1 VTTNVAAS
9 RERYV
14 PDPET
19 SIVAELDALLAR
31 RMRGWCQTED
41 LRLPDPDAAAAF
53 IERVALATL
62 FPASPEVPNLFHA
75 HLGNPEARTDSG
87 HDTPSGE
94 VYGWRWALGRRGAAF
109 YGTVVRNRPTWVAWH
124 LLPAV
129 LRLRRETRS
138 PEDLHQAGLLS
149 PEALRI
155 AAVLKDTGGPLSTG
169 ELRRAAGFPTGKA
182 ERAAYLRAVAELDG
196 RLLVAKVF
204 SPDPDDLDMAH
215 ALVAQRYPD
224 AVTAAEALTREAALD
239 RLLAAYLP
247 AAAYA
252 RPTPLARHLGLPEP
266 ELRAGLTRLVAAG
279 QAESISLPGQRDAS
293 FAWRG

>member
-1 VTTNVAAS
+1 MAD
-9 RERYV
+9 
-14 PDPET
+14 PD
-19 SIVAELDALLAR
+19 DLLAHR
-31 RMRGWCQTED
+31 RRGWCQTED
-41 LRLPDPDAAAAF
+41 LRIPDPDAAAAF

-62 FPASPEVPNLFHA
+62 FPASPELPDLFRA
-75 HLGNPEARTDSG
+75 HLGDHEARPDSG

-94 VYGWRWALGRRGAAF
+94 VYGWRWALGRREAAF

-129 LRLRRETRS
+129 LRLRGETRS
-138 PEDLHQAGLLS
+138 PDDLHRAGLLS

-155 AAVLKDTGGPLSTG
+155 TAVLTDAGGPLSTR

-196 RLLVAKVF
+196 RLLLAKVF
-204 SPDPDDLDMAH
+204 SPDPSDLDMAH
-215 ALVAQRYPD
+215 ASVAQRYPE
-224 AVTAAEALTREAALD
+224 AVAVAMALTREAALD

-252 RPTPLARHLGLPEP
+252 RPTPLARHLGIPEP
-266 ELRAGLTRLVAAG
+266 ELRSGLARLVAAG
-279 QAESISLPGQRDAS
+279 QAEPVALPQQRDES